1 MAQSSPPPGP
11 PNDSPA
17 PREPLLGLSVPQLAG
32 GALAASTAAAIGSQL
47 GVAGTIVGAGVVSII
62 CAVAG
67 AVYTRTLKHT
77 GARVSGL
84 VRRPAG
90 SASNSN
96 PAPTGSSPWTTAAES
111 PGQTQAPAD
120 EQTRVLSIGARAGET
135 GGATEVPATPRRRI
149 RPARLLAAATAVFL
163 LAGLLVTGVETL
175 TGNALSGGGGTTV
188 GRIAEPSTGRTPTPR
203 ATPDRSTTP
212 SPQASRSRTAAPE
225 ATGSSGPSER
235 PSPRATASQAPTGR
249 ASTAPT
255 GTSGGSTSGSGSSG
269 SGSGGA
275 GNTHGDSGSRGE
287 SGQ

>member
-1 MAQSSPPPGP
+1 M
-11 PNDSPA
+11 
-17 PREPLLGLSVPQLAG
+17 PQLAG